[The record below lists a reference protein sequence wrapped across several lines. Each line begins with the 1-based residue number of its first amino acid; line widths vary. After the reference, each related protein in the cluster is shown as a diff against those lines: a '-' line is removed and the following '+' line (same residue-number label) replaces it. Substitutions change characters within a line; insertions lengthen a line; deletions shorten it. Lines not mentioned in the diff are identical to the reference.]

1 MADNTSVWT
10 FEQVGGDR
18 KKLVLNDHC
27 APHGRPRKKPVVE
40 TEVELRED
48 EVRYA
53 GNSEPTRHLF
63 GTKESPEK
71 LEGRLRD
78 ANGGAGF
85 ARQKRLEIE
94 SFVRD
99 QQQCI
104 ATWDDLVSQLCLIKR
119 AKFGIESGGEI
130 TYELELLID
139 KNLLD
144 DSVESLVVEPRG
156 PQDLT
161 NQMLLALTDM
171 NALTEVPGL
180 KGSIFDSI
188 SSLISGVASVSAAC
202 NQVAGQI
209 DSFVNAPFQLMN
221 QLRAS
226 LDQFRTAVTALRRAY
241 DDLTVDIALEN
252 QNAQNQ
258 QAFWDVQSAWA
269 ASSLDAIR
277 QAIALER
284 SSAVAQ
290 TGNIRELYTAKDG
303 DTWDQISRIVYNG
316 SADRAEDIRNA
327 NGVEAG
333 ANPVPGTTY
342 MVPV

>member
-10 FEQVGGDR
+10 FEQVSGER
-18 KKLVLNDHC
+18 KKLVLNDHA
-27 APHGRPRKKPVVE
+27 APHGRPRQKPVVE
-40 TEVELRED
+40 VELKQRNA

-53 GNSEPTRHLF
+53 GNSVPTRHLF
-63 GTKESPEK
+63 GTSESPEK

-78 ANGGAGF
+78 AYGGAGF
-85 ARQKRLEIE
+85 ARQKKAEIE

-99 QQQCI
+99 GQQCI
-104 ATWDDLVSQLCLIKR
+104 GTWDDLVSQLCFLESV
-119 AKFGIESGGEI
+119 KFGIESGGEI
-130 TYELELLID
+130 TYEIQILVD

-144 DSVESLVVEPRG
+144 DDVDSLVIEPRG

-161 NQMLLALTDM
+161 NQMLLAIVEM
-171 NALTEVPGL
+171 NDLVKVPGL

-188 SSLISGVASVSAAC
+188 SSLISGVASVSSAC
-202 NQVAGQI
+202 NDVANQI

-284 SSAVAQ
+284 ASAVAQ
-290 TGNIRELYTAKDG
+290 QGNIKELYTAKDG

-316 SADRAEDIRNA
+316 SADRAEDIRKA